1 MFADVRASRGRRVCN
16 SLLTSGKS
24 YTRKRFRLAR
34 LRSVKVTALPR
45 TENIHRYDGSIVQ
58 HFQKKLSPRTN
69 LEHGPDLPL
78 ALSLPSRRRVRT
90 RLWRPRRFAVLWQH
104 REESQ
109 WATSLESDTIISC
122 PHAKTRHETSFPFCL
137 WAPFGFCSAR
147 NWHAKWSLLIW
158 V

>member
-58 HFQKKLSPRTN
+58 HFKKNFHRARIWNTDLICRQRCLSRRGDAFV
-69 LEHGPDLPL
+69 HGFDVHAALQYSDNTERNRSGPQVWSLIRLSAAHTLRRATKPHFHSVCELPL
-78 ALSLPSRRRVRT
+78 ASAQLVI
-90 RLWRPRRFAVLWQH
+90 
-104 REESQ
+104 
-109 WATSLESDTIISC
+109 DTLND
-122 PHAKTRHETSFPFCL
+122 HY
-137 WAPFGFCSAR
+137 
-147 NWHAKWSLLIW
+147 
-158 V
+158 